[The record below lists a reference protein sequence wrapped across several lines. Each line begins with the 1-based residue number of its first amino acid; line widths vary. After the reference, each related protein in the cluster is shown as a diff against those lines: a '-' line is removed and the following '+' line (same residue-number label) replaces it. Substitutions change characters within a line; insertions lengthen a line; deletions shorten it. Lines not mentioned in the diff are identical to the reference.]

1 MEEKIALRKNTETI
15 LQIENIRFGHLN
27 EDVYRETENRQNE
40 STDGKYDT
48 GAIMHTHAYVEI
60 FGCPCGSFCIQT
72 EKGICTLFKGDIV
85 IVPVGVRHTL
95 MAGTERAFWCA
106 ERFQFTKVSRRN
118 SRDLFSSLE
127 RLCECDGLK
136 LFRHENAAAELLHT
150 VHRKLPEDNF
160 YIKAMQLLQL
170 LLQLAETDACKTEE
184 APLLKA
190 DSNMERIEQLD
201 YIIYHCY
208 MKSMTQKE
216 IAERLFIS
224 ESQLNR
230 ICRRRYNASLH
241 SVLLER
247 RLQAAK
253 QLLLKTDMNIEE
265 IAGEIGFRS
274 PAILYQEF
282 RRKYGMT
289 PRQFRKSAQ

>member
-15 LQIENIRFGHLN
+15 LRIENIRFGHLY
-27 EDVYRETENRQNE
+27 EDVNKEPESRQNE
-40 STDGKYDT
+40 NTDGKYDT

-72 EKGICTLFKGDIV
+72 EQGVCTLYKGDIV
-85 IVPVGVRHTL
+85 IVPVGVQHTL

-118 SRDLFSSLE
+118 CRDLFSSLE
-127 RLCECDGLK
+127 QLCKGDGLK
-136 LFRHENAAAELLHT
+136 LFRRENAAAELLQT
-150 VHRKLPEDNF
+150 VHRKLPENNL
-160 YIKAMQLLQL
+160 YIKALQLLQI
-170 LLQLAETDACKTEE
+170 LLQLAEKAACQTEV

-216 IAERLFIS
+216 IADGLFIS

-230 ICRRRYNASLH
+230 ICHRRYHASLH

-253 QLLLKTDMNIEE
+253 QLLINTDRNIET
-265 IAGEIGFRS
+265 IAGEVGFRS
-274 PAILYQEF
+274 PAVFYKEF
-282 RRKYGMT
+282 RRKYGIT